1 MANRIAMIGGGNMAT
16 ALVGGL
22 IKNGFDPATI
32 DVLDRNEHKRQMFAQ
47 TMGVVAHD
55 APGEWLKEAS
65 VVVLAVK
72 PQGLA
77 ETC

>member
-22 IKNGFDPATI
+22 IKNGFDPVTI

-47 TMGVVAHD
+47 TMGVVAQVS
-55 APGEWLKEAS
+55 AKPWGLTAKTTTEAS
-65 VVVLAVK
+65 FNHSPGAS
-72 PQGLA
+72 
-77 ETC
+77 